1 MMLEVAMKTLVR
13 WLLVIAACQPFMLR
27 AQLSLFCAAED
38 RAAGILASHWERQL
52 RESRLT
58 TFSLSESE
66 CRESLAVGTAQLG
79 LLTESSL
86 DSLFEKMTIR
96 GYGRNRPFSNI
107 DAAFKRR
114 DSSSANAIVW
124 VGVGW
129 ITWRS
134 LGQLQPK
141 GGCRP
146 TQEWAGQVCAEEWGG
161 DQFKILHKA
170 GHPGWPVV
178 GLGIQARIQKPQD
191 ADIVADAAASAE
203 TSKIARDHFV
213 VVADEGER
221 KRRKVWFEMWS
232 PDGQTKLAETV
243 ASDSADVRAG
253 YPLPA
258 STKRTTNSGFDACG
272 NPKAACA
279 PYKVAPDV
287 QKRITDYLEKAKPA
301 WR

>member
-1 MMLEVAMKTLVR
+1 MKTFVR
-13 WLLVIAACQPFMLR
+13 WLILLAAWQPFVLQ
-27 AQLSLFCAAED
+27 AQVSRICAAED
-38 RAAGILASHWERQL
+38 RAAAILASYWERPL
-52 RESRLT
+52 RESRIT
-58 TFSLSESE
+58 AIPMSEQD
-66 CRESLAVGTAQLG
+66 CRESLAIGTAQIG

-86 DSLFEKMTIR
+86 DSLFERMIIQ

-114 DSSSANAIVW
+114 DSSSASAVVW
-124 VGVGW
+124 IGVGW

-134 LGQLQPK
+134 LGPLQSR

-146 TQEWAGQVCAEEWGG
+146 TDEWAGQVCAEDWGG

-191 ADIVADAAASAE
+191 ADNVADAAASAE
-203 TSKIARDHFV
+203 TSRIARDHFV

-232 PDGQTKLAETV
+232 PDGRTKLAETV
-243 ASDSADVRAG
+243 ASESSDARSG

-258 STKRTTNSGFDACG
+258 SAKRTANGGFDACG
-272 NPKAACA
+272 NPRAACA
-279 PYKVAPDV
+279 PYRVAPEV
-287 QKRITDYLEKAKPA
+287 QRKITEYLDKARPT